1 MNNLIASSFYY
12 NSTPR
17 AFDQAKKAFYIYE
30 VINLTDSKINE
41 EAHLRDLVSRESD
54 NVQAWANLGKVLNI
68 KNDFIG
74 AAEALSTALELKPD
88 DEWILFEYGYALS
101 MQDDFDKAEMVYRK
115 LLTTKPNQISIWYNL
130 ALILNKKQDWE
141 ATRET
146 YLKIIELEPND
157 KHSWL
162 NYGVLLNR
170 LGEFEEAEKAF
181 RKALAIDSK
190 YTKAA
195 LNLGLL
201 LEEDLKKVS
210 AAAEVYKQSFAENP
224 YCILLL
230 VHYYRAIGNNR
241 YLPTI
246 IDAQPKKDFSFE
258 GFKAVVVDEIDSI
271 GKIEY
276 DYLLLL
282 YDDKSSEPLF
292 YVSLER
298 NSLFIELGPPSHFL
312 CGFDET
318 GHQNYGGF
326 EEETNLDNF
335 TKKAL
340 EIVGNK
346 YKIAKEKLHL
356 K

>member
-1 MNNLIASSFYY
+1 MAN
-12 NSTPR
+12 
-17 AFDQAKKAFYIYE
+17 Q
-30 VINLTDSKINE
+30 KINE
-41 EAHLRDLVSRESD
+41 EEAHWRDIVSRESE
-54 NVQAWANLGKVLNI
+54 NVEAWANLGKVLNI

-74 AAEALSTALELKPD
+74 AAEALSTALELMPD

-101 MQDDFDKAEMVYRK
+101 MQDNYDEAETIYRK
-115 LLTTKPNQISIWYNL
+115 LLAIKPNQINIWYNL

-141 ATRET
+141 ATREA
-146 YLKIIELEPND
+146 YLKVLELEPND
-157 KHSWL
+157 KHTWV

-170 LGEFEEAEKAF
+170 LGEIEESEKAY

-190 YTKAA
+190 YAKAA

-201 LEEDLKKVS
+201 LEEDLNDVS

-230 VHYYRAIGNNR
+230 TYYYRAIENNR

-246 IDAQPKKDFSFE
+246 VNAQPKKDFTFE
-258 GFKAVVVDEIDSI
+258 GFKAVVVDEIHSI

-276 DYLLLL
+276 DYLLILN
-282 YDDKSSEPLF
+282 DDKSNEPLF

-298 NSLFIELGPPSHFL
+298 NSLFKELGPPSHFL

-318 GHQNYGGF
+318 GHLNYGGF
-326 EEETNLDNF
+326 DEEVNLANF

-340 EIVGNK
+340 EIVGTK
-346 YKIAKEKLHL
+346 YEIPTEKLPL
-356 K
+356 E